1 MSDARTQI
9 QAGFQAELKTHIEDF
24 AKRIA
29 REFHPNRIILFGSH
43 ARGDAEPDSD
53 VDLLVIM
60 PRDGK
65 TRYEQAFEIR
75 QRVAADFPLDLLVR
89 TPEEVQERMGM
100 NDWFMHDI
108 MREGITLYAA

>member
-1 MSDARTQI
+1 MSDAPVQ
-9 QAGFQAELKTHIEDF
+9 LKSGIEAPTRARIEEF

-29 REFHPNRIILFGSH
+29 REFHPERIILFGSH
-43 ARGDAEPDSD
+43 ARGDAGSDSD

-60 PRDGK
+60 AGNGK
-65 TRYEQAFEIR
+65 TRYERAFEIR
-75 QRVAADFPLDLLVR
+75 QKVTADFPLDLLVR
-89 TPEEVQERMGM
+89 TPEEVQARMGM

>member
-1 MSDARTQI
+1 MSNAPVQT
-9 QAGFQAELKTHIEDF
+9 QAELVKVPRSRIEEF

-29 REFHPNRIILFGSH
+29 SEFHPERIILFGSH

-65 TRYEQAFEIR
+65 TRYQQAFEIR
-75 QRVAADFPLDLLVR
+75 QKVSADFPFDLLVR

>member
-1 MSDARTQI
+1 MPQFAYRAQAPSRARV
-9 QAGFQAELKTHIEDF
+9 EEF
-24 AKRIA
+24 AQRIA
-29 REFHPNRIILFGSH
+29 REFHPQRIILFGSH
-43 ARGDAEPDSD
+43 ARGNTGPDSD

-60 PRDGK
+60 PTDGK

-75 QRVAADFPLDLLVR
+75 QKVTADFPLDLLVR

-100 NDWFMHDI
+100 NDWFMHDV